1 MTNDE
6 KLMLAAKAIGFQV
19 QGEADDMVVYPG
31 HRAGGL
37 AVINDRGGSS
47 LWNPITDDGDAL
59 RLAVKMNIT
68 VHPGFVYTPT
78 GRLIDCRDY
87 ANIIGATRLAIVRAA
102 AEMGRNMP

>member
-1 MTNDE
+1 MTNAE
-6 KLMLAAKAIGFQV
+6 MLELCARAMGLTV
-19 QGEADDMVVYPG
+19 QGKADKMVVDPG

-37 AVINDRGGSS
+37 CVINDRGGSS
-47 LWNPITDDGDAL
+47 LWNPLTDDGDAL

-68 VHPGFVYTPT
+68 VHPGFVYKPT

-87 ANIIGATRLAIVRAA
+87 ANQIGATRLAIVRAA